1 MNWLA
6 RAGSAFLVS
15 SFAGLSG
22 CSSDGS
28 SGDSGGSG
36 GTGGSAA
43 TGGSAGSAGAAGSA
57 GSGGSGP
64 KCPGPGYHE
73 QVTAQPIDSLTARV
87 IDVDGNPAANVSATV
102 CGTDIC
108 IYGST
113 DDQGNVET
121 CDKELGFCTPGI
133 QPNQA
138 IKKPAFKFGLG
149 ITYVKWAIPL
159 PAGATHALGDVTTAR
174 LPDISTGL
182 ELTPGADLDS
192 GGIVLS
198 IPADAK
204 VDVDVLS
211 YELPEQRRFRA
222 VEVAVDKTPAFA
234 QAEGF
239 EIIVGTTPV
248 DTYICPAAKLSVPN
262 SAGWPAGTEVEF
274 WLHSVEPAEEWAP
287 YGGWAKVSDG
297 AVSGD
302 GQSVV
307 TADGQ
312 GVPQLTVFGIK
323 KK

>member
-1 MNWLA
+1 LA
-6 RAGSAFLVS
+6 LLVS
-15 SFAGLSG
+15 SFAGLAGG
-22 CSSDGS
+22 CSSDES

-43 TGGSAGSAGAAGSA
+43 TGGSAGNAGAAGSA
-57 GSGGSGP
+57 GGGGSGGTGP
-64 KCPGPGYHE
+64 KCPGPGYHT
-73 QVTAQPIDSLTARV
+73 QVTAQQIDSLTARV
-87 IDVDGNPAANVSATV
+87 TDLDGNPAANVSATV

-113 DDQGNVET
+113 DSQGNVET
-121 CDKELGFCTPGI
+121 CDESLGICTPGI
-133 QPNQA
+133 KPYKA
-138 IKKPAFKFGLG
+138 LKKPAFKFGLG

-159 PAGATHALGDVTTAR
+159 PAGATHALGDVMTAK

-182 ELTPGADLDS
+182 ELTPGSDLDS

-204 VDVDVLS
+204 VDVDLLS
-211 YELPEQRRFRA
+211 YELPEQHRFRA
-222 VEVAVDKTPAFA
+222 VEVPVAKAPAFA

-262 SAGWPAGTEVEF
+262 SPGWPAGTEVEF

-297 AVSGD
+297 TVSGD

-312 GVPQLTVFGIK
+312 GVPQLSVFGIK